1 MNIKFPEGTHVSS
14 NAWVYKTLCLD
25 ISLPVPPDGVPKYDE
40 DDEDWDEDERPG
52 LTLEIDIDDVNPR
65 EVQYA
70 LQRLV
75 DDLDAA
81 GWVIHGVDGRG

>member
-1 MNIKFPEGTHVSS
+1 MKIRFPKGTRVSGHAFS
-14 NAWVYKTLCLD
+14 HKTLCLD

-40 DDEDWDEDERPG
+40 DDEDWPEDERPG
-52 LTLEIDIDDVNPR
+52 LTLEIDCDDVSPR

-75 DDLDAA
+75 DDLGAA
-81 GWVIHGVDGRG
+81 GWVIHSVYGEG